1 MLRQLQLQNKSGELA
16 CSKTPTSFQ
25 SSCTADC
32 SSSKRVRGSLCV
44 IWTHKRTEARVQLLS
59 RASERACGRAMTT
72 SSRKQG
78 RRKNPTKARKTTA
91 PNRAVT
97 PRSRTAQAETTHQPN
112 RAVALLAA
120 YSLSRASEPPMGTG
134 SDTARSISF
143 RRIPSPRFPNLP
155 LPKARTVVTVTDSE
169 PRDSPNER
177 RGAVM

>member
-1 MLRQLQLQNKSGELA
+1 MRCLDTQVHRSSDEFS
-16 CSKTPTSFQ
+16 CSR
-25 SSCTADC
+25 A
-32 SSSKRVRGSLCV
+32 
-44 IWTHKRTEARVQLLS
+44 

-91 PNRAVT
+91 PNCAVT
-97 PRSRTAQAETTHQPN
+97 PRRQSRLTNQPRSRTAQAETTNQPN

-120 YSLSRASEPPMGTG
+120 YSLSAASEPTMGTG

-143 RRIPSPRFPNLP
+143 RRIRSPRFPNLH
-155 LPKARTVVTVTDSE
+155 LPKARAVVTVPDSE
-169 PRDSPNER
+169 PRDSPSLS

>member
-1 MLRQLQLQNKSGELA
+1 MVRQLQLQNKSGELG

-25 SSCTADC
+25 SSCTADS
-32 SSSKRVRGSLCV
+32 SSSKRVRGSLSV
-44 IWTHKRTEARVQLLS
+44 VWTHKCTEARTSSAALA
-59 RASERACGRAMTT
+59 RERACSRAMTT

-97 PRSRTAQAETTHQPN
+97 PRRQSRLTNQPRSRTAQAETTH
-112 RAVALLAA
+112 RA
-120 YSLSRASEPPMGTG
+120 ASEPTMGTG

-143 RRIPSPRFPNLP
+143 RRNRSPRFPNLP
-155 LPKARTVVTVTDSE
+155 LPKARAAVTVPDSE
-169 PRDSPNER
+169 PRDSPNLR